1 MVHTRKGSKK
11 HYHVDPLL
19 MPKVPRINYMHLQE
33 EKHRLQLK
41 KFLLHR
47 MFLVG
52 HIQENVE
59 KKEISEYYEQLF
71 QSILKHHLGE
81 AVTGILLIYSST
93 FLHIMETSNGTF
105 FRILLDYVAHEKE
118 ENEFMIY
125 NMKIIVASHN
135 IPTRLFMQWH
145 ISVIKVPV
153 LYLEDVTQSQSL
165 AEVTTDFLTMTHKLS
180 LHLFK
185 TIKVAAARTEA
196 AVAAPEH
203 LEGLVNQ
210 STCCSE
216 EAALKGEL
224 KMRFL
229 KDNFLDPPGNQSP
242 PPLSPTPAVAQGA
255 GGSRVGTLR
264 CKSASCS
271 R

>member
-185 TIKVAAARTEA
+185 TIKVGMKGPGDNLHQI
-196 AVAAPEH
+196 APDLLLPEQTIQY
-203 LEGLVNQ
+203 LCKADE
-210 STCCSE
+210 
-216 EAALKGEL
+216 
-224 KMRFL
+224 
-229 KDNFLDPPGNQSP
+229 FLDPVTF
-242 PPLSPTPAVAQGA
+242 LSMYNKPIHVTLDSEIVWPAP
-255 GGSRVGTLR
+255 SRF
-264 CKSASCS
+264 
-271 R
+271 